1 MSRSLKQ
8 WQPPSQRR
16 LRMWDLQNKWLT
28 LKDKGDNI
36 LCCGTGLGYLFLWKQ
51 NSTLATPEFEE
62 TLARR
67 VGTGQEI
74 MAISWC
80 KRNNQLVTTTYDK
93 RIQLW
98 TVGTPY
104 TLSNIFSVELPTTV
118 PRAVYFHGAN
128 VLVFGMYDG
137 EIHTLRGKDGV
148 ILATKTIGRMII
160 FRGNVAIDAACS
172 SFVIDNAVNGFSLHR
187 MEDAVCTRTYD
198 INPKKGFPKQVVIAE
213 GGLMVVGRGNDRSIY
228 VFDKGTSE
236 VVQTL

>member
-1 MSRSLKQ
+1 MKSILPVKSVHNYVLERCLMAHQDGILCLAVSNNGSLLA
-8 WQPPSQRR
+8 SGGFDG
-16 LRMWDLQNKWLT
+16 LRMWDLQNKVQLRKPSQTRNARDPVTCAQWLT
-28 LKDKGDNI
+28 LKDEGDNI

-62 TLARR
+62 TLARQ
-67 VGTGQEI
+67 VGMGQEI

-80 KRNNQLVTTTYDK
+80 KRNNQLVTATYDK

-137 EIHTLRGKDGV
+137 EIKDV
-148 ILATKTIGRMII
+148 
-160 FRGNVAIDAACS
+160 
-172 SFVIDNAVNGFSLHR
+172 
-187 MEDAVCTRTYD
+187 
-198 INPKKGFPKQVVIAE
+198 
-213 GGLMVVGRGNDRSIY
+213 
-228 VFDKGTSE
+228 
-236 VVQTL
+236 